1 MANVLM
7 FDSHVESLRKEQLD
21 MASYNKN
28 ERNLDRWNPAY
39 VDKESG
45 EYKDYSK

>member
-21 MASYNKN
+21 MVSYNKD
-28 ERNLDRWNPAY
+28 ERNLDHWNPAY
-39 VDKESG
+39 VDENG
-45 EYKDYSK
+45 EYKDFSK